1 MQRAAIARATF
12 TPLNPPPSASL
23 GRREDRTPFLES
35 DRGRLAIAHCNRERA
50 SKNLPQLADCYR
62 CGNPT
67 IMVEVKLK
75 QLKLVERHGS
85 NEFYLCCL
93 FSTPVNP
100 NFLKIPS
107 PMNLSDLIEQA
118 LRNGYLTRG
127 QRNEIMLQ
135 VPPNTVNS
143 VEERIYL
150 DLLLEALLTGEV
162 VMLEK
167 EKSVSQDLAV

>member
-1 MQRAAIARATF
+1 M
-12 TPLNPPPSASL
+12 LS
-23 GRREDRTPFLES
+23 
-35 DRGRLAIAHCNRERA
+35 
-50 SKNLPQLADCYR
+50 
-62 CGNPT
+62 
-67 IMVEVKLK
+67 
-75 QLKLVERHGS
+75 
-85 NEFYLCCL
+85 